1 MGFSAAFLHGRT
13 LDAHYVG
20 LDDAYNERHAVYQR
34 MLVDHPVS
42 RHPASGVAHHLRRT
56 AEQAKSNLGA
66 VPEDMYF
73 MVRHRNHV
81 ANKLHRSHPA
91 QCEAGPFE
99 RRDPFKRV
107 TA

>member
-1 MGFSAAFLHGRT
+1 
-13 LDAHYVG
+13 
-20 LDDAYNERHAVYQR
+20 VYQR
-34 MLVDHPVS
+34 MLVDHLVCGIQHQAS
-42 RHPASGVAHHLRRT
+42 RIIFGRT

-81 ANKLHRSHPA
+81 ANKLIGPILRSVKPA
-91 QCEAGPFE
+91 PFE